1 MKHWWILFLLSCCV
15 WQTKAVGIDTLTVYS
30 PSMRKNVDAL
40 VLCPAGYSPTKKYP
54 VVYLLHGY
62 SDAWNNGWLNETFIT
77 RELIPAV
84 DSRFG
89 TVADR
94 TGRAVAGLSM
104 GGHGAFYLAFRHQEI
119 FGVAGSMSGGVDIRS
134 FPDRWDIALRLGPQN
149 QYPERWES
157 HTIINML
164 DLLKPNSLA
173 LVFDCGTEDFFYD
186 VNVALHAKLL
196 DRKIPHDFYSRPGGH
211 EWQYWSNA
219 IRYQF
224 VFWDNYFKTN
234 CINNR

>member
-1 MKHWWILFLLSCCV
+1 MKHWWILFLLSCYLVILLSCCV

-62 SDAWNNGWLNETFIT
+62 SDAWNNGWLKKCDGLEALIDHYEMIVVCPDGGFSSWYYDSPEDPSYKYETFIT

-94 TGRAVAGLSM
+94 TGRAVAYGRSWSFLSCIPPS
-104 GGHGAFYLAFRHQEI
+104 GDFRRSRKHERGRRHSIFSRSLGHRLTVGTAKPISRTL
-119 FGVAGSMSGGVDIRS
+119 G
-134 FPDRWDIALRLGPQN
+134 IAYDN
-149 QYPERWES
+149 QY
-157 HTIINML
+157 
-164 DLLKPNSLA
+164 A
-173 LVFDCGTEDFFYD
+173 
-186 VNVALHAKLL
+186 
-196 DRKIPHDFYSRPGGH
+196 RPL
-211 EWQYWSNA
+211 EAEFSS
-219 IRYQF
+219 F
-224 VFWDNYFKTN
+224 SV
-234 CINNR
+234 

>member
-62 SDAWNNGWLNETFIT
+62 SDAWNNGWLKNCDGLEALIDHYEMIVVCPDGGFSSWYYDSPEDPSYKYETFIT

-134 FPDRWDIALRLGPQN
+134 FPDRWDIALRLGTAKPISRTLGIAYDN
-149 QYPERWES
+149 QY
-157 HTIINML
+157 
-164 DLLKPNSLA
+164 A
-173 LVFDCGTEDFFYD
+173 
-186 VNVALHAKLL
+186 
-196 DRKIPHDFYSRPGGH
+196 RPL
-211 EWQYWSNA
+211 EAEFSS
-219 IRYQF
+219 F
-224 VFWDNYFKTN
+224 SV
-234 CINNR
+234 